1 MQKKISSIISK
12 IVQNRINGG
21 VLLIIAALVAIILA
35 NSSLAEHYFAF
46 WSKEITLSFGN
57 FHLFTTH
64 GKNMSFLTFTNDALM
79 TIFFLSVGLEIK
91 REMLVGELRSF
102 KQAMFPIFAALG
114 GMIIPVAIYALI
126 SPSGEALRG
135 MPIPMATD
143 IAFSLGILSLFST
156 RVPTSLKV
164 FLTTLAV
171 ADDIGGIMVIVLFYS
186 DPIAL
191 GYLIASIVAFL
202 ILCLGGHYSIESRFF
217 YVVFGFIF
225 WVLFIETGIHPT
237 IAGVLVAFTIPAKPR
252 YRVSNYIEIIR
263 SNIDTFPRRNIDD
276 KMKII
281 LSNEQIEIL
290 KKIEKASDK
299 VVSPLQHMEDS
310 LYPLV
315 NYVIMPLFALA
326 NAGVVLSGV
335 GDGALVE
342 GIVLVVV
349 ASLVL
354 GKFIGILSFSYLA
367 DKLNIASAPI
377 DINWKQIAGVAI
389 LGGIGFT
396 VSLFIAN
403 LSFESTSP
411 LLNQAKLGIVG
422 GSLISGIIGYF
433 WLNKILPKK

>member
-1 MQKKISSIISK
+1 MQKKIPSIISK

-114 GMIIPVAIYALI
+114 GMIIPVAVYALI

-263 SNIDTFPRRNIDD
+263 SNIDTFPHRNIDD

-349 ASLVL
+349 TSLVL

-367 DKLNIASAPI
+367 DKLNIASSPI

-411 LLNQAKLGIVG
+411 LLNQAKLGTVG